1 MKRIFAL
8 MLVVVSILSLSAC
21 GKIGKVKKE
30 IKPQL
35 DSAFSCNVKM
45 KYGDLLSEASV
56 KRFGNGAWEADFS
69 APNTLAG
76 VKLSFLDDD
85 VTASYKGLS
94 FSVPKSALPIKSMM
108 SNLFTIIDETASKDT
123 IEVIN
128 DKEYLVI
135 EGRTEQGDYE
145 IMLDKE
151 TGLLVSFAM
160 PNLDLLIEFSDFMP
174 SGIGTETGVTESG
187 ITAET
192 TMVETSMSETDISV
206 TTMETMAETMTETSA
221 DEVTTIQ

>member
-45 KYGDLLSEASV
+45 KYGDLLSEAEV
-56 KRFGNGAWEADFS
+56 KRFGNGAWESYFS
-69 APNTLAG
+69 APSTLAG
-76 VKLSFLDDD
+76 VKLSFIDDD

-108 SNLFTIIDETASKDT
+108 SNLFAIIDETASKEK

-128 DKEYLVI
+128 DKEYLII

-145 IMLDKE
+145 IKLDKE
-151 TGLLVSFAM
+151 TGLLVSFEM

-174 SGIGTETGVTESG
+174 GGVGTETGITETG
-187 ITAET
+187 TLTET
-192 TMVETSMSETDISV
+192 TMVQTDTTEV
-206 TTMETMAETMTETSA
+206 TETMVETTAVEETTA
-221 DEVTTIQ
+221 Q

>member
-45 KYGDLLSEASV
+45 KYGDLLSEAVV

-174 SGIGTETGVTESG
+174 GGVGTETDTTESG

-192 TMVETSMSETDISV
+192 TMAETDIME
-206 TTMETMAETMTETSA
+206 TTEAMETMAETMTETSA

>member
-45 KYGDLLSEASV
+45 KYGDLLSEAVV

-174 SGIGTETGVTESG
+174 SGIGTETDTTESG

-192 TMVETSMSETDISV
+192 TMAETGI
-206 TTMETMAETMTETSA
+206 METTEAMETTEVTETMTETSA
-221 DEVTTIQ
+221 VEVTTIQ

>member
-45 KYGDLLSEASV
+45 KYGDLLSEATV

-128 DKEYLVI
+128 DKEYLII

-174 SGIGTETGVTESG
+174 SGIGTETDTTESG

-192 TMVETSMSETDISV
+192 TMAETDI
-206 TTMETMAETMTETSA
+206 METTEAMETTEVTETMTETSA
-221 DEVTTIQ
+221 VEVTTIQ

>member
-45 KYGDLLSEASV
+45 KYGDLLSEAVV

-174 SGIGTETGVTESG
+174 GGVGTETDTTESG

-192 TMVETSMSETDISV
+192 TMAETDI
-206 TTMETMAETMTETSA
+206 METMAETMTETSA

>member
-45 KYGDLLSEASV
+45 KYGDLLSEAVV

-174 SGIGTETGVTESG
+174 SGIGTETDTTESG

-192 TMVETSMSETDISV
+192 TMAETDIME
-206 TTMETMAETMTETSA
+206 TTEAMETMTETMTETSA

>member
-174 SGIGTETGVTESG
+174 SGVGTETGVTESG

-192 TMVETSMSETDISV
+192 TMAETDIME
-206 TTMETMAETMTETSA
+206 TTEAMETMTETMTETSA